1 MHNNRYTISEEAPY
15 TVEVFYDGSDVP
27 GLRQPFWPNGDDFES
42 IGDATEWAIEFLDSL
57 ENEDAPFPRI
67 SKDSKR
73 EPKPEPEPV
82 PELNT
87 ELELETGLE
96 EEQVSIE
103 E

>member
-1 MHNNRYTISEEAPY
+1 MHNNRYTISEETPY
-15 TVEVFYDGSDVP
+15 TIEVFYDGADVP

-42 IGDATEWAIEFLDSL
+42 IADATEWAIEFLDSL

-73 EPKPEPEPV
+73 EPKPEPEPE
-82 PELNT
+82 PEL
-87 ELELETGLE
+87 EAGLE